1 MPSAVDKTLISARNE
16 RGSAAQLAAI
26 VQSSHDAIIGKD
38 LNGTITSWNPGAQ
51 RLYGY
56 GPDEVIGRHSSLL
69 PNADSRDAEAA
80 LLVRITAG
88 EHVEMI
94 RTHRNHKNG
103 TVLQVS
109 LSLSPIV
116 DDDGEIVGISSASRD
131 ISTLVSAQGMYKGL
145 LESAPDAMVCVDT
158 AGRIMLVNGQVERL
172 FGYTSLALVG
182 QLVEVLVP
190 AGLKSAHVPLREVYA
205 ENPIPRLIGGD
216 NQIFAQRKD
225 GSTFPADISLSSVDL
240 GGTTVITA
248 AIRDVS
254 SRIAGELTLHK
265 SEALFRQLAENVDL
279 AIVLRTLD
287 DPVFLYVSP
296 GYQKVFGYDPL
307 AEGETPDELVRR
319 VLPEDRELF
328 LAEFSQPGETNAAM
342 RSEYRTV
349 GTNGAIRWIRSTTTP
364 IVDADEVVR
373 RCATVAEDITDF
385 KSAEVA
391 LRAADE
397 AQKANAAK
405 NEFLS
410 RMSHELRTPLNAV
423 LGFAQL
429 LELDELNDGQHAAV
443 EHILRGGRH
452 LVALIDDVLDIA
464 KIESDRLDLSL
475 EAVMLSE
482 LLTETVALMTPMATT
497 AGVRLSYRHAQ
508 AANQHVHGDSRRLR
522 QVVLNLISNAI
533 KYNRVGGRVEVR
545 CELSD
550 SASLDIVVEDT
561 GIGIPAE
568 ELPRLFTPFDRLGAQ
583 TSAVE
588 GSGVGLA
595 LSHRLMTTMGGNLRA
610 TSKVGVGSIFT
621 ASIPLAPE
629 LPETAELAA
638 QAPGAAVPGQLGE
651 VEGPALT
658 LLYIEDNNSNIMLM
672 EHLLG
677 HRPAWSMTTAKT
689 GTAGLELATTRPPD
703 LVLLDLHLPDVDGID
718 VLHRLRADPRT
729 SGLRVVIVSA
739 DANPNQMNRLLAAG
753 AYAYL
758 TKPLDVARMLKLL
771 DNFLPDSAESAP

>member
-1 MPSAVDKTLISARNE
+1 MPSAGDEAVFSARSE
-16 RGSAAQLAAI
+16 RDSAAQLAAI

-56 GPDEVIGRHSSLL
+56 RPEEVIGRHGSLL
-69 PNADSRDAEAA
+69 PTADSRAAEAT
-80 LLVRITAG
+80 LLAHITAG
-88 EHVEMI
+88 EHVEMV
-94 RTHRNHKNG
+94 RTRRSHKNG
-103 TVLQVS
+103 SVLHVS

-116 DDDGEIVGISSASRD
+116 DDNGTIVGISSASRD
-131 ISTLVSAQGMYKGL
+131 ISAFVSAQGMYKGL
-145 LESAPDAMVCVDT
+145 LESAPDAMVCVDSD
-158 AGRIMLVNGQVERL
+158 ARIMLVNGQVERL
-172 FGYTSLALVG
+172 FGYRPLELVG
-182 QLVEVLVP
+182 EPIEILVP
-190 AGLKSAHVPLREVYA
+190 AGSKSAHVPLRRAYA
-205 ENPIPRLIGGD
+205 ENPESRQMGGGS
-216 NQIFAQRKD
+216 QLFGQRKD

-240 GGTTVITA
+240 GGTMVVTA
-248 AIRDVS
+248 AIRDVTT
-254 SRIAGELTLHK
+254 RLAGELSQHK

-296 GYQKVFGYDPL
+296 GYEKVFGYNPM
-307 AEGETPDELVRR
+307 AAGETPAGLVRR

-328 LAEFSQPGETNAAM
+328 LAEYSQSAKTQGAV

-349 GTNGAIRWIRSTTTP
+349 RANGAVRWIRSTTTP
-364 IVDADEVVR
+364 IVDPDNVAR

-385 KSAEVA
+385 KNAESA

-429 LELDELNDGQHAAV
+429 LELDDLSEGQQAAV

-464 KIESDRLDLSL
+464 KIESDRLELSL
-475 EAVMLSE
+475 EAVLLSE
-482 LLTETVALMTPMATT
+482 LLTETVALMTPMAT
-497 AGVRLSYRHAQ
+497 AADVRLSYRSTDG
-508 AANQHVHGDSRRLR
+508 ANQHVHGDSRRLR

-533 KYNRVGGRVEVR
+533 KYNRTSGRVEVR

-550 SASLDIVVEDT
+550 DSSLDIVVQDT

-595 LSHRLMTTMGGNLRA
+595 LSHRLMTTMGGALRA
-610 TSKVGVGSIFT
+610 TSEVGAGSIFT
-621 ASIPLAPE
+621 ASIPLANPGSV
-629 LPETAELAA
+629 PPAIPAPPAATARDQTAEAK
-638 QAPGAAVPGQLGE
+638 VPT
-651 VEGPALT
+651 LT

-672 EHLLG
+672 QHLLD
-677 HRPAWSMTTAKT
+677 HRPTWGMITAKT
-689 GTAGLELATTRPPD
+689 GTAGLELATRTAPD

-718 VLHRLRADPRT
+718 VLHRLRAHPDT
-729 SGLRVVIVSA
+729 SGVRVVIVSA

-771 DNFLPDSAESAP
+771 DNFVPGSAEFSV